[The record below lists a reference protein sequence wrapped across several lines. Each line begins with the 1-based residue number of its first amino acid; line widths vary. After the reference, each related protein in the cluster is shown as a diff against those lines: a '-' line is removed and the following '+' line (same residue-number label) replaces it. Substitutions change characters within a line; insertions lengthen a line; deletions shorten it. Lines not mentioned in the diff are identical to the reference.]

1 MVVQVDG
8 KFPSTTRTLLEVG
21 NLTIVHLNE
30 NDTGLYECIASNFV
44 ADVIT
49 TALLV
54 VHSRYSLTPH
64 LQSTAQFLILMSYES
79 AAHNIWIMNGIW
91 SLR

>member
-1 MVVQVDG
+1 VQADG
-8 KFPSTTRTLLEVG
+8 EFPSTTRTLQEVG

-44 ADVIT
+44 ADVIA

-54 VHSRYSLTPH
+54 VHSQFYMLYRGGGAVASLNC
-64 LQSTAQFLILMSYES
+64 A
-79 AAHNIWIMNGIW
+79 
-91 SLR
+91 